1 MATLTMTLYEAIQ
14 KRKSYRDRLSR
25 FNINSKVFIAS
36 YSDANK
42 TIGGQDLEAAEKVLK
57 GNFDSYIHLVSNIE
71 ALNRV
76 INTAN
81 LENKVSIPGY
91 KGGEE
96 IRLVEA
102 IIAYQ
107 GIDHEINAVT
117 TIGNQINMIQKAID
131 EKNRKILDP
140 EYAYNQIQK
149 VASNDKKGERTMDVI
164 NEAVKSYQKDNTQK
178 LFDPN
183 GLVEN
188 RWVDKKIDELT
199 ALKDNFHSVVTKANT
214 SIIVEVELED

>member
-1 MATLTMTLYEAIQ
+1 MANVTMTLYEAIQ
-14 KRKSYRDRLSR
+14 KRKSYKERLSR

-91 KGGEE
+91 KNGEE
-96 IRLVEA
+96 IRL
-102 IIAYQ
+102 
-107 GIDHEINAVT
+107 
-117 TIGNQINMIQKAID
+117 INMIQKAID

>member
-1 MATLTMTLYEAIQ
+1 MDCYIIYGCKCLYDYALRMAGTY
-14 KRKSYRDRLSR
+14 
-25 FNINSKVFIAS
+25 
-36 YSDANK
+36 
-42 TIGGQDLEAAEKVLK
+42 IG
-57 GNFDSYIHLVSNIE
+57 
-71 ALNRV
+71 
-76 INTAN
+76 
-81 LENKVSIPGY
+81 
-91 KGGEE
+91 
-96 IRLVEA
+96 
-102 IIAYQ
+102 
-107 GIDHEINAVT
+107 
-117 TIGNQINMIQKAID
+117 QKAID

-183 GLVEN
+183 NLVEN
-188 RWVDKKIDELT
+188 MWVDKKIDELT